1 MKRLQRA
8 KRENTESMTS
18 NKPIDTGYIRELAEV
33 LKETDLSEIEIEQ
46 DDARI
51 RLARQV
57 NVVQAPIVSAP
68 AATYVTAQPDTA
80 MPDVAKGDARRGV
93 EGATTEHP
101 GTVASPMV
109 GTAYRSPE
117 PGAPAFVAVGDTV
130 QEGQT
135 LLIVEAMKTMNH
147 IPSPRAG
154 TVHAIMVEDG
164 QPVEYGEPLM
174 ILE

>member
-1 MKRLQRA
+1 MK
-8 KRENTESMTS
+8 S
-18 NKPIDTGYIRELAEV
+18 NKPIDTEFIRELANL

-46 DDARI
+46 EDARI
-51 RLARQV
+51 RLARHV
-57 NVVQAPIVSAP
+57 NVAQTSIVSAPAPIVSAP
-68 AATYVTAQPDTA
+68 AATHAT
-80 MPDVAKGDARRGV
+80 AKGDAHRSADS
-93 EGATTEHP
+93 ESSEHP